1 MSKKLETPFALKE
14 FQNSQIDEEFD
25 DTLNESSSVESS
37 PLIHKLSRDNQV
49 SEHQDLS
56 FLASANFSTDS
67 IAEVDEDILN
77 SFASNG
83 NTNEPSTPKM
93 GSGNILNFSNGH
105 SRRYSI
111 SALSSPTQMMRPTPN
126 NKPRPKSAFFNDD
139 SFRNDESVLNTNSSL
154 QSPSAPTSTSGRQ
167 NHRRNNYIPPPIIAP
182 PHSSRSNSPTRSTSP
197 TRANKNFRSKS
208 PIRRSGSPVKLY
220 QPFNFTSQEVM
231 LNNGSTPNSS
241 LRPAHRKGHKYK
253 HSSVSMNYFQ
263 EPTPS
268 KVNDSQY
275 LNTIPNLYPIPTLR
289 ESVSSITKD
298 QKIKLCWSIIHLTLS
313 LIVFISGHRINTPE
327 LSTLAHLIFYD
338 SLGSMVIIL
347 VEIMSNFEVWN
358 NSSIAYPYGL
368 GRLEVLIGFGLAA
381 SLIMVGFDLLSH
393 NFEEFIVLFI
403 GMETED
409 NHHSRGSHHVHRDD
423 NGSSDSFIYFSVL
436 ILTFVV
442 TLVTSNYI
450 LAAKKLNKIIKEN
463 PTHSRNISNIG
474 ILDDT
479 KLEDIGKE
487 GKWTKKFEEFTNII
501 TKNPTYILTLLYTV
515 FLILSP
521 MISGFILRQLEMDAN
536 ELASFL
542 ISLLF
547 CLTGWKL
554 VKALGGILLLS
565 YPSSNEIY
573 NKLKVS
579 ITNDISRLDCFKQ
592 AYKVEKLF
600 ITKFNYEVFVVGVGI
615 SMIGGSVDDEARIR
629 FEISRLIRSKL
640 ERRQKGTFKMEL
652 TIDIDRV

>member
-1 MSKKLETPFALKE
+1 MSNKLEQPFNINDYLTSK
-14 FQNSQIDEEFD
+14 IDREYD
-25 DTLNESSSVESS
+25 DTLDDNSSVESS
-37 PLIHKLSRDNQV
+37 PLVHKFSRDHPAH
-49 SEHQDLS
+49 ERQDLS

-77 SFASNG
+77 SLG
-83 NTNEPSTPKM
+83 NSIGGAEPTTPKM

-111 SALSSPTQMMRPTPN
+111 SALSSPSQMMRPTPN

-139 SFRNDESVLNTNSSL
+139 SFRNEESPFQANSSF
-154 QSPSAPTSTSGRQ
+154 QSPNIPAPSSGRQ

-182 PHSSRSNSPTRSTSP
+182 PHSSRSSSPTRSTSP
-197 TRANKNFRSKS
+197 SRTNKNFRSKS
-208 PIRRSGSPVKLY
+208 PIRRGSSPVKLY

-231 LNNGSTPNSS
+231 LNNGTTPNSS
-241 LRPAHRKGHKYK
+241 LKPAHRKGHKYK

-275 LNTIPNLYPIPTLR
+275 LNAIPDLYPIPTIK
-289 ESVSSITKD
+289 ESLNSITND
-298 QKIKLCWSIIHLTLS
+298 QKIKVGWSIIHLTLS
-313 LIVFISGHRINTPE
+313 LIVFVSGHNVHAPE

-358 NSSIAYPYGL
+358 NSSIAYPFGL

-393 NFEEFIVLFI
+393 NLEEFIVMFI
-403 GMETED
+403 GLESEEG
-409 NHHSRGSHHVHRDD
+409 HHGRGSHHVHRDE
-423 NGSSDSFIYFSVL
+423 NGSTDSFIYFSVL
-436 ILTFVV
+436 FLTFVV

-450 LAAKKLNKIIKEN
+450 LTAKKLNKIIKEN
-463 PTHSRNISNIG
+463 PTHSRNVSNIG
-474 ILDDT
+474 ILDDIM
-479 KLEDIGKE
+479 LEDLQK
-487 GKWTKKFEEFTNII
+487 KDKFTKKLDDFTNII
-501 TKNPTYILTLLYTV
+501 TKNPTYILTLLYTTY
-515 FLILSP
+515 LILSP
-521 MISGFILRQLEMDAN
+521 IISEFILRQLEIDAN
-536 ELASFL
+536 EFASFI

-565 YPSSNEIY
+565 YPSSNELY
-573 NKLKVS
+573 NKLKIS
-579 ITNDISRLDCFKQ
+579 ITNDIVKLDCFKQ
-592 AYKVEKLF
+592 SYKLEKLF
-600 ITKFNYEVFVVGVGI
+600 ITKFNYEVFVVGVRV
-615 SMIGGSVDDEARIR
+615 SMIGGSVDDEARVR

-640 ERRQKGTFKMEL
+640 ERRQKGSFKMEL